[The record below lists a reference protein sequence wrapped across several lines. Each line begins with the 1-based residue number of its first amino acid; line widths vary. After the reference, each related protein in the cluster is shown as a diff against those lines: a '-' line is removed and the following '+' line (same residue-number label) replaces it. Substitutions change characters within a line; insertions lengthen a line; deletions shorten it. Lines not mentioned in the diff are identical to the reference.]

1 MVESEEK
8 REREELTSEGRPSE
22 SEGAP
27 GGVDVEAARARAAA
41 EGAAGEASRG
51 VDPDASGEEEARGE
65 ESQAVDGYPESL
77 PQASGEATLAAA
89 PPPEEAREEAAAR
102 EAHAVNGAVAEATA
116 SEAPRPADA
125 TPAWINEPGF
135 EPLSAGQ
142 IVRGHVAQVN
152 DDEVLVDVG
161 YKTEGRIPLHELNIP
176 RDTKPSD
183 LFKRGDE
190 IDVFVIKV
198 EDAEGTVL
206 LSKRRADY
214 RLVWERLER
223 HFKEGEPLEARVTE
237 RVKGGL
243 LVDVGVR
250 GFLPASHVDIRYVED
265 LSQFVGQTLRLKV
278 IEIDRQRNNVVLSR
292 KEVLEKEMESSKVE
306 LLASLKPG
314 TAVDGVVR
322 RLTDFGAFVELE
334 GGVEGLLHVSEMAWS
349 RVRHPRDVVKE
360 GQKVKVKV
368 LSVDPAKGRISLS
381 LKGAQPD
388 PWRNIHERYQIGELV
403 TGEVTRTVEF
413 GAFVKLEDGVEGLVH
428 ISQLASHHVNDASE
442 VVQTGDQVTVKVIS
456 LDPKARRIGL
466 SLKEAREDEERLR
479 TSQFN
484 QSRERDSVKLG
495 DVFGELQELLDERH
509 AAEDQE
515 VQSSSENG

>member
-1 MVESEEK
+1 MVESDEK
-8 REREELTSEGRPSE
+8 RERGELTSAETVA
-22 SEGAP
+22 GAEVP
-27 GGVDVEAARARAAA
+27 PEGVDIEAARAEAAVEGAGGTASRGAVTSAAEEEGSRPEESQEDVALSESQAAA
-41 EGAAGEASRG
+41 E
-51 VDPDASGEEEARGE
+51 
-65 ESQAVDGYPESL
+65 ESTVSQGS
-77 PQASGEATLAAA
+77 S
-89 PPPEEAREEAAAR
+89 EEAREEAASR
-102 EAHAVNGAVAEATA
+102 EEHALNGALTETEGQAAPQ
-116 SEAPRPADA
+116 SEA
-125 TPAWINEPGF
+125 TPAWINDPSF
-135 EPLSAGQ
+135 EPLTAGQ

-176 RDTKPSD
+176 RDKKPSD
-183 LFKRGDE
+183 VFQRGDE

-250 GFLPASHVDIRYVED
+250 GFLPASHVDVRYVED
-265 LSQFVGQTLRLKV
+265 LNQFVGQTLRLKV

-292 KEVLEKEMESSKVE
+292 KEVLEKEMESSRAE
-306 LLASLKPG
+306 LMRSLEPG
-314 TAVDGVVR
+314 TLAEGVVR

-334 GGVEGLLHVSEMAWS
+334 GGIEGLLHVSELAWS

-360 GQKVKVKV
+360 GQKVKVKI
-368 LSVDPAKGRISLS
+368 LSVDPEKGRISLS

-388 PWRNIHERYQIGELV
+388 PWKTINDRYQIGELV
-403 TGEVTRTVEF
+403 SGEVTRTVDF
-413 GAFVKLEDGVEGLVH
+413 GVFVKLEDGVEGLVH
-428 ISQLASHHVNDASE
+428 ISQLANRHVDDPTE
-442 VVQTGDQVTVKVIS
+442 VVKPGEQVTVKVIS
-456 LDPKARRIGL
+456 LDARARRIGL

-484 QSRERDSVKLG
+484 QSRDRDTLKLG
-495 DVFGELQELLDERH
+495 DVFGELQELLEERN
-509 AAEDQE
+509 AAENE
-515 VQSSSENG
+515 RVESSSEG